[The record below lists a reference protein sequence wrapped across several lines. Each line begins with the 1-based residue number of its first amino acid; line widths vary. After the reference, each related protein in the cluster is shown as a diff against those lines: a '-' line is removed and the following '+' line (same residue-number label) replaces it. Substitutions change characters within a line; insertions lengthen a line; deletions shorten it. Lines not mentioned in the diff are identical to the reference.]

1 MNIYKANGQ
10 SAGSVVQM
18 LEAWYNA
25 HRSTDDSR
33 SRFYC
38 GIAEDPE
45 KRISD
50 HEREDHGGREIE
62 LAVAY
67 ECDSM
72 EIAGEVEAL
81 MKQKQFE
88 IGKPRHEANGAI
100 EDTKYVYLYRMP

>member
-1 MNIYKANGQ
+1 MIITDNAVNIADT
-10 SAGSVVQM
+10 
-18 LEAWYNA
+18 LESLYNV
-25 HRSTDDSR
+25 HRSTNE
-33 SRFYC
+33 
-38 GIAEDPE
+38 A
-45 KRISD
+45 KR
-50 HEREDHGGREIE
+50 DHGGREIE